1 MNVLLIF
8 LGAALINNVI
18 LSYALGIR
26 GMMDQSNHLK
36 SAFRF
41 GLIISFVMILSGL
54 VVFPI
59 HRFVLYPMGITS
71 FNLMVIVLVIVG
83 WVQLIGICFKK
94 ILPTFAGKLGISW
107 PLVTANSAILGMVLL
122 GLDQFSNGL
131 GLAMVYT
138 VGTAAGFT
146 LVMVLFTGVWERIQY
161 NEISP
166 NFKGIPIAMI
176 AAGLMAIVFFGFTG
190 LFSQ

>member
-26 GMMDQSNHLK
+26 GMMNQSNHLK

-41 GLIISFVMILSGL
+41 GLIVSVVMMLSGL

-71 FNLMVIVLVIVG
+71 FNLIVFVLVIVG
-83 WVQLIGICFKK
+83 WVQLVGIFLKK
-94 ILPTFAGKLGISW
+94 IQPAFAGEFDTIR
-107 PLVTANSAILGMVLL
+107 PLIMANSAILGMVLL
-122 GLDQFSNGL
+122 GVGQFNNHL

-138 VGTAAGFT
+138 VGTATGFT
-146 LVMVLFTGVWERIQY
+146 LVMVLFAGIWGRIQY

-166 NFKGIPIAMI
+166 YFKGIPIAMI